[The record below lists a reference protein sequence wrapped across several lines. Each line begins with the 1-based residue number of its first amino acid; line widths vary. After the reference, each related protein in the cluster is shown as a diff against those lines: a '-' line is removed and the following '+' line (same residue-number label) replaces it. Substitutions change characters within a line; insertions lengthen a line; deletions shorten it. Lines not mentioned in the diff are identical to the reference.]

1 MCSLDISGTR
11 RKPKRSSTLRW
22 FNDNNFFF
30 LEFYRNGFDICS
42 QGWVHSGDLGRQDED
57 GFFYVC
63 GRMKE
68 ILITGDTFS
77 FFMQCFVK
85 GGGENVAPVPIEDDI
100 KAEMGEVV
108 SQAMLVS

>member
-1 MCSLDISGTR
+1 ML
-11 RKPKRSSTLRW
+11 
-22 FNDNNFFF
+22 
-30 LEFYRNGFDICS
+30 

-68 ILITGDTFS
+68 ILITGFRLIGFLTQPLLGNVTS
-77 FFMQCFVK
+77 S

-100 KAEMGEVV
+100 KAEMSEVV
-108 SQAMLVS
+108 SQAMLVSITFFSLLSLGFKWLMYSGW